1 MKNAFKRAF
10 PYTIPVIIGYVFLGL
25 TFGIMVSQEGYSP
38 LLAPF
43 ISLTVYAGSMQ
54 FVLLPLLKSDI
65 GLIAIVIL
73 TISVNIR
80 MMFYGLSLLKEYK
93 TSRSRFLF
101 ILTLSDETFALDT
114 SIKAPD
120 DVKKSDFFLSI
131 GLINYIVW
139 ALASLIGALI
149 GNMITFNTEGL
160 DFVLTSLFLVLLVE
174 QYKATRNH
182 RPLAIGLIM
191 AIFSLIIFGKES
203 FMIISILL
211 IILSLFALR
220 GKVEDYNE

>member
-114 SIKAPD
+114 SIKVPD
-120 DVKKSDFFLSI
+120 DVKRSDFFLSI

>member
-93 TSRSRFLF
+93 TSKSRFLF